1 MAITVFTP
9 SAQDLSLQYLYT
21 IFGDMNG
28 VISAYGIAPMA
39 AGTTTVTILG
49 TMFQMF
55 NSIVLALGAFM
66 VVYVTVVGVMATAHE
81 GQFMGKKW
89 NNMWLPIRTVLGI
102 ATLVPTSSGY
112 SAIQIIMMWII
123 VQGIGAADNLWNTT
137 LTFVASSPNHSP
149 YAKLQVALSATSPD
163 GTPAGLGT
171 IGAKEQLK
179 SIFQAVT
186 CSESTRLT
194 ANPPFSQNILWM
206 TTPLSAGYFC
216 NFNSGNPA
224 CSSND
229 FSVSTLQK
237 TNQISLGPNQ
247 SCGSITYCDY
257 NTSCNTTNSNL
268 TADQQKQTCQV
279 CTQQIQAL
287 STILP
292 YFVNVADQLIQKDL
306 DYSNYFYQSGSNPPP
321 QFIQDYCSA
330 KGISQQNCKAII
342 TQTTKTGSGSSGQPP
357 QITVSSAGLPAP
369 YTSSPFDQSAS
380 QYVVANIYIPAL
392 KSLTQISST
401 GMKTCANTSS
411 STSTPSTTSSTP
423 SNVDFMAIAVAEYQC
438 DTTLPSQTPTQV
450 LNGTSKTATDQGW
463 LVAGSY
469 YYTISGFIKSSI
481 TSLTPPLTYNAP
493 DPDLLV
499 PDNLL
504 QSACDG
510 HPCRTSFAAADY
522 FLQDLAQVNSSN
534 VNQFG
539 TSNSSSSSSSSSSA
553 LSGPMNDATATMN
566 ATLTTTMAPAPLS
579 SNGLGANDPVATLII
594 LGTILLYV
602 VEIAFVVMLAILLT
616 LGISGNISVFAL
628 GTGFI
633 NPIGPTATLLSML
646 LIPAIMAFFGIVLTV
661 GGTLSIYVPL
671 IPFVIFTLGAIGW
684 FTSVIEAMVAGPLV
698 ALGIL
703 SPAGQ
708 HELLG
713 KAEPAIGFLFNIFL
727 RPSLMI
733 FGLVAAVLLAGTM
746 IDLLNTTF
754 YTVFMQ
760 IGLEHALDPVGLV
773 LFLIAYVTLVI
784 TILNKCFAAIHII
797 PEKVGRWIG
806 MQGEQYGESADGLKQ
821 ALDSGGQRA
830 SGAMQSTGTKAAD
843 ARVKDANRASKE
855 GEADIKP
862 KTPKGE

>member
-1 MAITVFTP
+1 
-9 SAQDLSLQYLYT
+9 
-21 IFGDMNG
+21 
-28 VISAYGIAPMA
+28 
-39 AGTTTVTILG
+39 
-49 TMFQMF
+49 
-55 NSIVLALGAFM
+55 
-66 VVYVTVVGVMATAHE
+66 
-81 GQFMGKKW
+81 
-89 NNMWLPIRTVLGI
+89 
-102 ATLVPTSSGY
+102 
-112 SAIQIIMMWII
+112 
-123 VQGIGAADNLWNTT
+123 
-137 LTFVASSPNHSP
+137 
-149 YAKLQVALSATSPD
+149 
-163 GTPAGLGT
+163 
-171 IGAKEQLK
+171 
-179 SIFQAVT
+179 
-186 CSESTRLT
+186 
-194 ANPPFSQNILWM
+194 
-206 TTPLSAGYFC
+206 
-216 NFNSGNPA
+216 
-224 CSSND
+224 
-229 FSVSTLQK
+229 
-237 TNQISLGPNQ
+237 
-247 SCGSITYCDY
+247 
-257 NTSCNTTNSNL
+257 
-268 TADQQKQTCQV
+268 
-279 CTQQIQAL
+279 
-287 STILP
+287 
-292 YFVNVADQLIQKDL
+292 
-306 DYSNYFYQSGSNPPP
+306 
-321 QFIQDYCSA
+321 
-330 KGISQQNCKAII
+330 
-342 TQTTKTGSGSSGQPP
+342 
-357 QITVSSAGLPAP
+357 
-369 YTSSPFDQSAS
+369 
-380 QYVVANIYIPAL
+380 
-392 KSLTQISST
+392 
-401 GMKTCANTSS
+401 
-411 STSTPSTTSSTP
+411 
-423 SNVDFMAIAVAEYQC
+423 
-438 DTTLPSQTPTQV
+438 
-450 LNGTSKTATDQGW
+450 
-463 LVAGSY
+463 
-469 YYTISGFIKSSI
+469 
-481 TSLTPPLTYNAP
+481 
-493 DPDLLV
+493 
-499 PDNLL
+499 LL

-773 LFLIAYVTLVI
+773 LILIAYVTLVI